1 LEPPVPIEEIVEFQ
15 FDLNIIPFPNLK
27 RNSQIDGFLA
37 FDCSAIY
44 VDQYQLEHHPSR
56 YRFTLA
62 HELSHLILHKDIYR
76 EASIE
81 TLDDYIRWHEELD
94 EYVRSAYEFQAMN
107 LAGRILLPKTTFL
120 STCERHLSPLRA
132 QIPEEAD
139 PSLVCELLGAKVAP
153 EFAVSDE
160 VTFRRLWRDGLCED
174 LGLGR
179 RT

>member
-1 LEPPVPIEEIVEFQ
+1 LEAPVPIEEIVEFQ
-15 FDLNIIPFPNLK
+15 LNLNIIPFPNLK
-27 RNSQIDGFLA
+27 RNSQIDGFLG

-44 VDQYQLEHHPSR
+44 VDQYQLEHYPSR

-62 HELSHLILHKDIYR
+62 HELSHLILHRDIYH
-76 EASIE
+76 EAGIE

-153 EFAVSDE
+153 EFDVSDE
-160 VTFRRLWRDGLCED
+160 VAFRRLWRDGLCED

-179 RT
+179 RR